1 MSRFSSGAPVVI
13 GLPSGVRLFGW
24 VRLRIWRR
32 HLRELLRM
40 PAKLVVV
47 ALAWSVLLG
56 GVYELSYRGLHFIYE
71 TAGLGPFL
79 LNRLWFLFLF
89 IILTMLAVSQ
99 LASAYSTLVRAPET
113 RWWMVLPVSAR
124 TLCRAKWLE
133 SSGYSAWAVVLLV
146 LPVWLAYLRLVQ
158 QPWWLVGW
166 ATVGILA
173 PLLGLVTAVATIG
186 LLIWL
191 RWLGRFV
198 IRRELMP
205 IGFVLACGLLF
216 WLLGEQRQETTHD
229 AWFVALQALLPRMQ
243 LAMSMWLPSSWA
255 ATALD
260 AGLNGRWAE
269 SGLFALLLWMTMLV
283 CWRILD
289 HVAAGLLLPVLR
301 QHAQSAEGSAGA
313 ARVESLVGSRT
324 MSLQL
329 GWWTRHPFLA
339 ALLKDALLVM
349 RDPMQWSQGV
359 VFFGLLGAYFA
370 NMHRLAQ
377 MSLEPSWR
385 IGVASLH
392 LACTLLVFGSLAVR
406 FIFPQPSLE
415 SRSLWLLR
423 MAPHGMRR
431 LLVSKLCLY
440 GALAVIIIEGLMAL
454 SVRHLGVPP
463 LIRWW
468 LASVG
473 VIAALT
479 IVGMTV
485 GWGAWWMDP
494 GAQDAARVVSSSNGA
509 LVLVFVLGYV
519 GCVIAALEIAW
530 TSWLSAHPVGLVLAS
545 LVLLGVS
552 VCLSVLPVRRGFS
565 RLERLEWAA

>member
-1 MSRFSSGAPVVI
+1 MSRRSTRQAAS
-13 GLPSGVRLFGW
+13 GLPAGVRLFGW
-24 VRLRIWRR
+24 VRLRIWRT

-47 ALAWSVLLG
+47 VLAWAVLLG
-56 GVYELSYRGLHFIYE
+56 GVYELSYRGLRLIYE

-79 LNRLWFLFLF
+79 LSRLWCLFLF
-89 IILTMLAVSQ
+89 VILTMLAVSQ

-124 TLCRAKWLE
+124 TLCRVKWLE
-133 SSGYSAWAVVLLV
+133 SSCYSAWAVVLLV

-158 QPWWLVGW
+158 QPWWLAGW
-166 ATVGILA
+166 AIAGILT

-198 IRRELMP
+198 IRRELIP
-205 IGFVLACGLLF
+205 LGFVLACGLLF
-216 WLLGEQRQETTHD
+216 WLLGEQRQGTTQD
-229 AWFVALQALLPRMQ
+229 AWFVVLQALLPRMHI
-243 LAMSMWLPSSWA
+243 AMSMWLPSSWA
-255 ATALD
+255 ATALE
-260 AGLNGRWAE
+260 AGLHGRWVE
-269 SGLFALLLWMTMLV
+269 SGLFTLLLWMTMLV
-283 CWRILD
+283 CWRALD

-301 QHAQSAEGSAGA
+301 QQSAEGA
-313 ARVESLVGSRT
+313 ARTGRVASSTGSIAIPLR
-324 MSLQL
+324 LE
-329 GWWTRHPFLA
+329 WWTRHPFVG
-339 ALLKDALLVM
+339 ALLKDALVVI

-370 NMHRLAQ
+370 NMHRLAHI
-377 MSLEPSWR
+377 SLEPSWR
-385 IGVASLH
+385 VGVASLH

-431 LLVSKLCLY
+431 LLASKLCLY
-440 GALAVIIIEGLMAL
+440 GILAVGVIEGLMAL
-454 SVRHLGVPP
+454 SLRHLGVPP
-463 LIRWW
+463 VIRWW
-468 LASVG
+468 LAGVG

-519 GCVIAALEIAW
+519 GCVIAALEVAW
-530 TSWLSAHPVGLVLAS
+530 TSWVSAHPVGLVLAS
-545 LVLLGVS
+545 LALLAVS
-552 VCLSVLPVRRGFS
+552 VCLSAWPVRRGFA
-565 RLERLEWAA
+565 RLERLEWAS